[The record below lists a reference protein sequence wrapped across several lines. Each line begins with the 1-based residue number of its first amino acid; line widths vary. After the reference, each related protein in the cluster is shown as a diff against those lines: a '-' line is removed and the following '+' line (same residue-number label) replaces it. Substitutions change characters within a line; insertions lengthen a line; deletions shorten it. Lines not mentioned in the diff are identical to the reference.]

1 MNSLPRLTIPQITLA
16 SVALIIVILAL
27 AITLTGA
34 CDKEDTPIAPEPT
47 RIITPEPPPEAPQ
60 PDEPGPLDILAPE
73 SLEITVY
80 DIETY
85 LSQDLPAESLEIF
98 NDLKQD
104 FSRFGV
110 DLETADQ
117 LVVAVLDC
125 CSYRDNDDASGQ
137 IIYLIDGPKD
147 IDAIR
152 DKLETEE
159 FEPRMD
165 GDNEVWGP
173 QTIIDTFQGIVTIQA
188 AYITDEEYFAIG
200 SVRGIKELLYELSEA
215 PANKRKTHME
225 QVLDLIG
232 NDWKASGR
240 LDAQT
245 KDTLYTH
252 CAYGLIFDHCDAT
265 AYYTSYNATPL
276 RTRIISTYFS
286 PDDARYESSRLD
298 YHFEYGPFPF
308 TQIRVVNVTVKGT
321 VVEAIIEHR
330 EALERA
336 GYGS

>member
-16 SVALIIVILAL
+16 SAGLIIVIFAL
-27 AITLTGA
+27 TITLTRA
-34 CDKEDTPIAPEPT
+34 CGREDTPVAPEPT
-47 RIITPEPPPEAPQ
+47 KIITPEPPP
-60 PDEPGPLDILAPE
+60 DESGPLEMLAPE
-73 SLEITVY
+73 SFELTVY

-85 LSQDLPAESLEIF
+85 LGQDLPDESLELF
-98 NDLKQD
+98 NDLRQD
-104 FSRFGV
+104 FSRFGI
-110 DLETADQ
+110 DLESVDQ

-125 CSYRDNDDASGQ
+125 CSYRDDDDAGGQ
-137 IIYLIDGPKD
+137 RIYLIDGP
-147 IDAIR
+147 IDLDVVR

-165 GDNEVWGP
+165 GDNEAWD
-173 QTIIDTFQGIVTIQA
+173 QRTYTDSFQGLSDLAA
-188 AYITDEEYFAIG
+188 AYITDDKYFAIG
-200 SVRGIKELLYELSEA
+200 SVRGIKELLFELSEA
-215 PANKRKTHME
+215 PANRRKTHME
-225 QVLDLIG
+225 QVLALIG

-252 CAYGLIFDHCDAT
+252 CAYDITSDLCDAT

-276 RTRIISTYFS
+276 RTRIITTYFS

-336 GYGS
+336 GYGD